1 MFLILRMNIIINF
14 NFPIPLHNFNGHCN
28 WSIVDQNLIVIIK
41 RNTPPRLQTREY
53 IPRISTLTI
62 FSCLHA
68 GQQEDDQFKPSHC
81 FQTMIII
88 LLLKILFPPS
98 WNVGHFKIFPTDYGD
113 GEKILQPL
121 IIKHC
126 ECVWVIK
133 YVLIKVPCSFP
144 YISLYIAACTL
155 SIRQHPKTMY
165 N

>member
-14 NFPIPLHNFNGHCN
+14 NFPIPLHNFNWHCN

-98 WNVGHFKIFPTDYGD
+98 WNVGHSKNFPTDYVRWRKD
-113 GEKILQPL
+113 SPTPNY
-121 IIKHC
+121 KHC
-126 ECVWVIK
+126 DSIWVIK
-133 YVLIKVPCSFP
+133 YVLIKVPCFFSCTFP
-144 YISLYIAACTL
+144 KYISSYMVACM
-155 SIRQHPKTMY
+155 SFY
-165 N
+165 